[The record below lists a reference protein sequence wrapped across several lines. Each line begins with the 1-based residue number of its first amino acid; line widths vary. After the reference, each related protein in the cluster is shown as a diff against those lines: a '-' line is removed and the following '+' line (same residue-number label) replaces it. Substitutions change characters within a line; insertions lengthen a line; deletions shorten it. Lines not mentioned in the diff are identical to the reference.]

1 MIPNRLIFIWLGPK
15 FPWSGG
21 LAIRSAYNV
30 QKPQSIWLVHEGLKQ
45 EGDGWDLIKDIPG
58 LEVIPVNDG
67 HFEGLGDDGLCG
79 KLFHTLTA
87 PASRAN
93 LLRLALLFKYGGVYL
108 DTDII
113 MTKPFGEM
121 MELRGFV
128 GTEPVALPASL
139 FKSINPF
146 RWAFCGMQFAFR
158 ELCARMPGGYGLFR
172 SFEGLFTAAVNNAV
186 IGAEPG
192 NETIVKA
199 FEYIKT
205 MPEEERLK
213 RFRLGT
219 RLLQNVTGNK
229 SSDSME
235 VVPAPYFYPLG
246 PEVSAHWFKN
256 NTHKKVQK
264 LVLPETRVVHW
275 YNSVEGRFLKTKLS
289 KEWVDSHPN
298 TAFSELARIALEQAN

>member
-21 LAIRSAYNV
+21 LAIRSAYNI
-30 QKPQSIWLVHEGLKQ
+30 QKPTSIWLVHEGLRQ
-45 EGDGWDLIKDIPG
+45 DGDGWELIKDIPG
-58 LEVIPVNDG
+58 LEVIPVSDS

-113 MTKPFGEM
+113 MVKPFEQL
-121 MELRGFV
+121 MEQKGFV

-139 FKSINPF
+139 FGSINPF
-146 RWAFCGMQFAFR
+146 RWIFCGLQFAFR
-158 ELCARMPGGYGLFR
+158 EFCARVPRGYGLFR
-172 SFEGLFTAAVNNAV
+172 AFEGLFSAAVNNAV
-186 IGAEPG
+186 IGSEPG
-192 NETIVKA
+192 NETITKA
-199 FEYIKT
+199 FEFIKT

-219 RLLQNVTGNK
+219 RLLQNVTRNK
-229 SSDSME
+229 SSDSMQ

-246 PEVSAHWFKN
+246 PEISAHWFKK
-256 NTHKKVQK
+256 NTHRR
-264 LVLPETRVVHW
+264 LNRLLRPETCVVHW

-289 KEWVDSHPN
+289 RQWVEDHPD
-298 TAFSELARIALEQAN
+298 TAFSELSRLTLNEKT